1 MESFRHPSHLGHFKT
16 KFTETKL
23 GIFVDSFIQYCNIFW
38 VSGNRNISNLNVF
51 TILLLINAFPF
62 YELHICSKICRPK
75 QQIWTPEVKV
85 KLNWPRCR
93 VMQKLYLTC
102 LPKVSQQEMEVR
114 PTVKYVSNMIDWKL
128 CVLYSNYS
136 LCRFGILA
144 NDLLSYRS

>member
-23 GIFVDSFIQYCNIFW
+23 GIFVDSFKQYCNIFW
-38 VSGNRNISNLNVF
+38 VLGNRNISNLNVF
-51 TILLLINAFPF
+51 IILLLINAICQISVIIFPF

-114 PTVKYVSNMIDWKL
+114 PTVKYVSNIIDWKL
-128 CVLYSNYS
+128 CVLYYIG
-136 LCRFGILA
+136 RGPLA
-144 NDLLSYRS
+144 VLKY